1 MKIVINFRDVGFSF
15 LAVLFLTSAFT
26 AFALPETPAFGAD
39 TVQDLFSPDLAGQ
52 GSFVTSRGS
61 APFSAINPAQAGQ
74 TDRMILNA
82 GALGVTNLNIASELG
97 GIFDLGFLYPTKS
110 ATYSGTLRYYY
121 FDQFSTDFPLKNE
134 LGGNFSVAKE
144 FLPQFSLGAGINFG
158 AGSGNWT
165 LSADLGLLHNLG
177 DLGFMKNFTW
187 AFVLRNM
194 GKSWAPT
201 WFTPWLGVT
210 FDFLQ
215 VAGKNGKPD
224 PLVLNFAADIGVP
237 SIFFP
242 KKINLIIKTG
252 ITATVLEK
260 FTISILW
267 PGAGGY
273 NMREARR
280 ENRGHFQWLP
290 SIGVGINFLIPYGG
304 KRQPGEYRLSE
315 RRPSDGDITFDAAFK
330 PLYYDVYAT
339 GAGVTWYA
347 GYRDDLPPN
356 IIVNYPETQ
365 YISPNYD
372 GKSDALVFPVRIVD
386 DHYVTNW
393 IMTIKDSNGNIV
405 RTYQNKDRRL
415 EMMDV
420 KDIYG
425 RYYLEKKAIDVPPTM
440 RWDGV
445 FATGE
450 TAPDGKY
457 YFSISAT
464 DENGN
469 KGISPTYEVVLKT
482 TPPQV
487 AIDYINLNDRVFD
500 PSQGSRTSITIVPR
514 GTEEDKWESGIY
526 DSEGRLIRTFA
537 PQRGSPQPQVW
548 DGKADSGQLAPDGAY
563 TFRIAATDRAENTGF
578 AVMSNIVV
586 DTKTVG
592 AILTASA
599 DAIAPKTGQTAELVR
614 FSDRLNRTDGIAS
627 WKLEI
632 KNDKGDIVKMY
643 QGSGAS
649 QGGIGRP
656 PENFDWNGLSDNGS
670 IPEGPVYPEL
680 TIHYTD
686 GHVANAKSSSVLVD
700 SSGPS
705 LEVSSHPDLFS
716 PDNDGVNDVLSIRL
730 KAEDASP
737 IAHWTLDI
745 YEPDMENGTN
755 PVHIFK
761 HFEGSAAPVEELMW
775 NGRRNNGDLVQSA
788 VDYPYVYTA
797 TDALGNTS
805 TKKGA
810 FSIDVLVIKE
820 GDKFRIQIP
829 SIIFPADSAS
839 FDGLNQSTLDNNN
852 RVIKRVA
859 QILNKFKNY
868 KVMVEGHA
876 NPTTAPGSARE
887 QEEPSLKDLSE
898 KRAGYVLEQLV
909 INSVSRNRLSFSGVG
924 DSKPIVPFED
934 HSSWWKNRRVDFILI
949 R

>member
-1 MKIVINFRDVGFSF
+1 MKITNSFHVIKFSF
-15 LAVLFLTSAFT
+15 LSVLFLTSAFT
-26 AFALPETPAFGAD
+26 AFALPPSPDFGAD

-52 GSFVTSRGS
+52 GTFITSRGS
-61 APFSAINPAQAGQ
+61 APFSAINPAQASQ
-74 TDRMILNA
+74 TDRMILNF
-82 GALGVTNLNIASELG
+82 GAIGVTNLNIASELG

-110 ATYSGTLRYYY
+110 VTFSGTLRYYY
-121 FDQFSTDFPLKNE
+121 FDQFKTDFPLKNE
-134 LGGNFSVAKE
+134 LGGNFSIAKE
-144 FLPQFSLGAGINFG
+144 FFPQFSLGVGINFG
-158 AGSGNWT
+158 AGSDNWT
-165 LSADLGLLHNLG
+165 LSADAGLLHNLG

-201 WFTPWLGVT
+201 WFTPWAGVT

-215 VAGKNGKPD
+215 IKGKGGKPD
-224 PLVLNFAADIGVP
+224 PLVLNFAADVGVP
-237 SIFFP
+237 SVFVP
-242 KKINLIIKTG
+242 EKINLIIKTG
-252 ITATVLEK
+252 ITVTVFEK
-260 FTISILW
+260 FTLSVLW

-273 NMREARR
+273 NMREARN

-290 SIGVGINFLIPYGG
+290 SVGMGINFILPSGG
-304 KRQPGEYRLSE
+304 KRQPGE
-315 RRPSDGDITFDAAFK
+315 RRSSDGDITFDAAFK

-386 DHYVTNW
+386 DHYVTSW
-393 IMTIKDSNGNIV
+393 IMTIKDADGNIV
-405 RTYQNKDRRL
+405 RTYRNKDRRF

-420 KDIYG
+420 RDIYG

-445 FATGE
+445 FTNGE
-450 TAPDGKY
+450 IGPDGKY

-469 KGISPTYEVVLKT
+469 VGISPSYEVVMKH

-487 AIDYINLNDRVFD
+487 ALDYISFNDRVFD
-500 PSQGSRTSITIVPR
+500 PSGGNKTSITIIPR
-514 GTEEDKWESGIY
+514 GTAEDKWESGIY
-526 DSEGRLIRTFA
+526 DSEGRLIRTFV
-537 PQRGSPQPQVW
+537 PQSGNPQPRTW
-548 DGKADSGQLAPDGAY
+548 DGKTDSGTLAPDGAY
-563 TFRIAATDRAENTGF
+563 TFKITATDMAQNTGF

-599 DAIAPKTGQTAELVR
+599 DAISPKTGQAAELVR
-614 FSDRLNRTDGIAS
+614 FTNRLNRTDGIDS

-632 KNDKGDIVKMY
+632 KNDKGDIVRMY
-643 QGSGAS
+643 QGSG
-649 QGGIGRP
+649 GKP
-656 PENFDWNGLSDNGS
+656 PENFGWNGLSDNGS
-670 IPEGPVYPEL
+670 IREGLVYPEL
-680 TIHYTD
+680 TVHYLD
-686 GHVANAKSSSVLVD
+686 GHVADAKSTPVLVD
-700 SSGPS
+700 SSGPN
-705 LEVSSHPDLFS
+705 LELSCGPDLFS
-716 PDNDGVNDVLSIRL
+716 PDDDGVNDVLSIRL
-730 KAEDASP
+730 KAEDVSP
-737 IAHWTLDI
+737 IARWSLDI
-745 YEPDMENGTN
+745 YEPNMENGTN

-761 HFEGSAAPVEELMW
+761 HFEGSAVPVEELMW
-775 NGRRNNGDLVQSA
+775 NGRGNNGDLVQSA
-788 VDYPYVYTA
+788 VDYPYVYTV

-810 FSIDVLVIKE
+810 FSIDVLVIRE
-820 GDKFRIQIP
+820 GDRFRIQIP
-829 SIIFPADSAS
+829 SIVFPADSAV

-852 RVIKRVA
+852 HVINRVA
-859 QILNKFKNY
+859 QILNKFRNY

-876 NPTTAPGSARE
+876 NPTTAPGPDRE

-898 KRAGYVLEQLV
+898 RRAGYVLEQLV
-909 INSVSRNRLSFSGVG
+909 RNSVARNRLSFSGAGGTMPV
-924 DSKPIVPFED
+924 VPFED
-934 HSSWWKNRRVDFILI
+934 HSGWWKNRRVDFILI